1 IYMNSKQQSLDTID
15 MTSHV
20 KKILLLACGS
30 FNPPTPMH
38 LRIFEIARDY
48 FVENGS
54 HQVIGGII
62 SPANDAYKKPGLI
75 SSTHRC
81 AMIKGVL
88 QTSDWIRLSD
98 WECKQEDFTRTRI
111 SLQYH
116 QNYANS
122 YINDI
127 NGTANEIVPNWLPH
141 NIREMTGNIQ
151 VKLLCGA
158 DLLETFS
165 VPGLWSQ
172 EDIEA
177 ILGQHGL
184 VVISRSGSNPEKFIF
199 ESDLLTKYKS
209 NITVVTNWVPN
220 EVSSTLARRLI
231 SRQFSVK
238 YLLDDFVID
247 YIKRFELYGSASKT
261 KYILTPNQNELI
273 LSTTQYLNEKYQNQ
287 LNVTNYRYDDMD
299 ETDLK
304 IETTSQS
311 VDSIKSDRITERTKI
326 FCCGSDTMSN
336 VKTLLNRP
344 GQAVQIV
351 TDTSGTHDI
360 EHEDEGLSLCFATLC
375 VIDLFGVF
383 PIIALPAALITCD
396 AAVAELI
403 YGKYMR
409 IFVTI
414 LLDVTVFGGGVPNLL
429 VAAQNLQLLGNR
441 ISSGNFSFSFCYW
454 LILIGL
460 FMCPIMWLGSPK
472 NMKALA
478 SVSVFTCSA
487 VALLIWSVMISDVTD
502 SPFKGIEL

>member
-1 IYMNSKQQSLDTID
+1 MNSNGTSDLDTTD
-15 MTSHV
+15 MTLQM

-38 LRIFEIARDY
+38 LRIFEIARDH
-48 FVENGS
+48 FHERGT

-62 SPANDAYKKPGLI
+62 SPANDSYSKPGLI

-98 WECKQEDFTRTRI
+98 WECKQENWTRTRI

-127 NGTANEIVPNWLPH
+127 NGTVNEIVPGWLPDT
-141 NIREMTGNIQ
+141 IKDMTGNVQ

-158 DLLETFS
+158 DLLESFA
-165 VPGLWSQ
+165 VPGLWAQ

-199 ESDLLTKYKS
+199 DSDLLTKYKN
-209 NITVVTNWVPN
+209 NITIVTNWVPN

-231 SRQFSVK
+231 SRHFSVK

-247 YIKRFELYGSASKT
+247 YIKRFELYGAANQT
-261 KYILTPNQNELI
+261 DTLT
-273 LSTTQYLNEKYQNQ
+273 
-287 LNVTNYRYDDMD
+287 
-299 ETDLK
+299 
-304 IETTSQS
+304 
-311 VDSIKSDRITERTKI
+311 
-326 FCCGSDTMSN
+326 N

-351 TDTSGTHDI
+351 TDTVGAHTI
-360 EHEDEGLSLCFATLC
+360 EHEDEVQVKKQKT
-375 VIDLFGVF
+375 
-383 PIIALPAALITCD
+383 
-396 AAVAELI
+396 
-403 YGKYMR
+403 
-409 IFVTI
+409 
-414 LLDVTVFGGGVPNLL
+414 
-429 VAAQNLQLLGNR
+429 
-441 ISSGNFSFSFCYW
+441 
-454 LILIGL
+454 
-460 FMCPIMWLGSPK
+460 
-472 NMKALA
+472 
-478 SVSVFTCSA
+478 SA
-487 VALLIWSVMISDVTD
+487 
-502 SPFKGIEL
+502 

>member
-1 IYMNSKQQSLDTID
+1 MNSNGTSDLDTTD
-15 MTSHV
+15 MTLQM

-38 LRIFEIARDY
+38 LRIFEIARDH
-48 FVENGS
+48 FHERGT

-62 SPANDAYKKPGLI
+62 SPANDSYSKPGLI

-98 WECKQEDFTRTRI
+98 WECKQENWTRTRI

-127 NGTANEIVPNWLPH
+127 NGTVNEIVPGWLPDT
-141 NIREMTGNIQ
+141 IKDMTGNVQ

-158 DLLETFS
+158 DLLESFA
-165 VPGLWSQ
+165 VPGLWAQ

-199 ESDLLTKYKS
+199 DSDLLTKYKN
-209 NITVVTNWVPN
+209 NITIVTNWVPN

-231 SRQFSVK
+231 SRHFSVK

-247 YIKRFELYGSASKT
+247 YIKRFELYGAANQT

-273 LSTTQYLNEKYQNQ
+273 LSTNQYLNDAYQNKI
-287 LNVTNYRYDDMD
+287 NVTNYRYDDMD
-299 ETDLK
+299 ETDHK
-304 IETTSQS
+304 AKKSSQS
-311 VDSIKSDRITERTKI
+311 VNSNRSDKIIERPKI
-326 FCCGSDTMSN
+326 FCCGSDTLTN

-351 TDTSGTHDI
+351 TDTVGAHTI
-360 EHEDEGLSLCFATLC
+360 EHEDEVQVKKQKT
-375 VIDLFGVF
+375 
-383 PIIALPAALITCD
+383 
-396 AAVAELI
+396 
-403 YGKYMR
+403 
-409 IFVTI
+409 
-414 LLDVTVFGGGVPNLL
+414 
-429 VAAQNLQLLGNR
+429 
-441 ISSGNFSFSFCYW
+441 
-454 LILIGL
+454 
-460 FMCPIMWLGSPK
+460 
-472 NMKALA
+472 
-478 SVSVFTCSA
+478 SA
-487 VALLIWSVMISDVTD
+487 
-502 SPFKGIEL
+502 